1 MRDYVAI
8 AEEYADGV
16 LSGAVP
22 ACVWTRHA
30 CARFKRDRARE
41 AKGWKFALD
50 PAAAA
55 HACAFAETFEH
66 VEGEWAAR
74 AATLHLEPWQVFVFV
89 NVFGWL
95 KVATGFRRFSTVYV
109 EVPRKNGKSAMVAP
123 VALYCLALD
132 NEAGARVYSAATKA
146 KQARIV
152 FDVARQM
159 AVRNRTFRER
169 CGVTVQQHK
178 VLGGPLCEFVP
189 LEAQKLD
196 GLNVHCAIVDELH
209 EHPDSRVVDALDQ
222 ARGARRQPLLFM
234 ITTAGSD
241 VGGVCY
247 RQRDYLC
254 KVLDPD
260 LPVDD
265 ESFFG
270 VIYSADDGDDI
281 FDEATWWKANPN
293 LGVSK
298 SLDYMRDQAAK
309 AKASPAER
317 GAFMRKHL
325 DIWTQVGATAFDVDG
340 WKRGQQRLD
349 RAAFMG
355 AGGVVGVDLAQKDDL
370 TSIVW
375 AGWRGEDE
383 RTRELVV
390 FADHFATEATVRA
403 DGNEHLR
410 GWAERGLIRVCP
422 GSLIDFE
429 EVEARV
435 REIAEHHGAGEISFD
450 PALAAQMMASLSRQ
464 GFLCVE
470 YRQSPMNMDPPFQR
484 AQGLVADGRVI
495 SDVRDDVLAW
505 MVRNTLDEQRG
516 EFHRPAKRRAGE
528 KIDGV
533 SAMVSALGRLM
544 AVEQEEEE
552 NVHETRGL
560 RFAG

>member
-1 MRDYVAI
+1 MRDYVGI
-8 AEEYADGV
+8 AEQYAAGV
-16 LSGAVP
+16 LDGSVP
-22 ACVWTRHA
+22 ACSWTRHA
-30 CARFKRDRARE
+30 CDRFQRDQARAT
-41 AKGWKFALD
+41 KGWKFALD
-50 PAAAA
+50 AGAAA

-74 AATLHLEPWQVFVFV
+74 GERLKLEPWQVFIFV

-123 VALYCLALD
+123 IALYCLALD

-159 AVRNRTFRER
+159 AVRNAAFRDR
-169 CGVTVQQHK
+169 CGVKVQQHK
-178 VLGGPLCEFVP
+178 VLGDALCEFVP

-196 GLNVHCAIVDELH
+196 GLNVHCAIVDEVH

-222 ARGARRQPLLFM
+222 ARGARRQSLLFM

-254 KVLDPD
+254 KILDPD

-265 ESFFG
+265 EAFFG

-298 SLDYMRDQAAK
+298 SLDYMRDQANK
-309 AKASPAER
+309 AKASPPER

-325 DIWTQVGATAFDVDG
+325 DVWTQVGATAFDVDG
-340 WKRGQQRLD
+340 WKRGQRLLD
-349 RAAFMG
+349 RADFQG
-355 AGGVVGVDLAQKDDL
+355 AGGVLGVDLAQKDDL
-370 TSIVW
+370 VSVVW
-375 AGWRGEDE
+375 SNWITGADG
-383 RTRELVV
+383 TRELVAL
-390 FADHFATEATVRA
+390 ADHFASRA
-403 DGNEHLR
+403 AVDAPGNEHLR
-410 GWAERGLIRVCP
+410 GWADRGLIRVTP
-422 GSLIDFE
+422 GVLIDFE
-429 EVEARV
+429 EVENLILERAFF
-435 REIAEHHGAGEISFD
+435 HGVSETAFD
-450 PALAAQMMASLSRQ
+450 PQFAAAMMSSLSKE
-464 GFLCVE
+464 GVLCVE
-470 YRQSPMNMDPPFQR
+470 FRQSPMNMDAPFQL
-484 AQGLVADGRVI
+484 AQGLVAEGRLI
-495 SDVRDDVLAW
+495 SDERDEVFAW
-505 MVRNTLDEQRG
+505 MIRNTLDDQRG

-528 KIDGV
+528 KIDAV
-533 SAMVSALGRLM
+533 SALVTALGRLT
-544 AVEQEEEE
+544 AVEEDEPQSSYL
-552 NVHETRGL
+552 ETMGPIAL
-560 RFAG
+560 